1 MFGAFERRVTL
12 AAMNFP
18 AKRWIES
25 QPRAATRGSEH
36 GAIHSRPL
44 RESILEKMLKTRG
57 ISSEQRE
64 NFLHPATKNL
74 APARD
79 MHGMVEA
86 ARLICAA
93 VRAHRKIAIYG
104 DYDVDGVMATAILWH
119 MLRALAPTLSV
130 RTYVP
135 HRIEEGYGLNRDAL
149 RTLRDEGIEVVI
161 TVDCGV
167 SAVDEARYAQE
178 IGLELIITDHH
189 ELKAS
194 GEVPV
199 ARAVVHPR
207 LGDTQHFG
215 EQCGAGVA
223 WKLATQLM
231 DEWCGAADS
240 AHAAGSQTKRPQV
253 LLDRVKSLLPLAAI
267 GTVADVVPML
277 SENRIIV
284 ARGLP
289 GAFDTGIDGLNALLD
304 SSRVEPRTMD
314 AEKVAFRV
322 APRINA
328 CGRMGHAED
337 VVELFTTA
345 NASRADEIVA
355 KIDELNTKRRADE
368 RAIFESA
375 LAKVDPL
382 KEIVAKIVG
391 LNTKRCADER
401 AIFELER
408 AKVHAPLVD
417 FFTTANASRADE
429 IVAKINEL
437 NTKRCAAER
446 AIFELVLAK
455 VDPQDEIFA
464 KIVELNTKRGA
475 DEPAI
480 FESELAK
487 VHALLVD
494 LFTTAN
500 ASRADEIVAKINELN
515 AKRWADEHARL
526 AKCGSQKPRGI
537 VVWDDAWNLGVVGI
551 VCSKLVDLFACPVII
566 ITRNKEGWKGSGRS
580 IKGIELH
587 RVLEECSEHLQHF
600 GGHAMAAGV
609 TIESEEKVKA
619 FRDAFVKIIDRQL
632 PPMEEQRPTLDIDCV
647 CSIGELDIVGVQD
660 IEKLAPF
667 GRDNRKPVL
676 LIEDVE
682 ITQSRHF
689 GKSFGDKP
697 PANLELALKQSDGAK
712 DKFLRV
718 QWWNGAPHASEF
730 VKGMRIDVVVEV
742 GLSTFGRLPEVEAR
756 VLDLRLSVASHAGAR
771 A

>member
-417 FFTTANASRADE
+417 
-429 IVAKINEL
+429 
-437 NTKRCAAER
+437 
-446 AIFELVLAK
+446 
-455 VDPQDEIFA
+455 
-464 KIVELNTKRGA
+464 
-475 DEPAI
+475 
-480 FESELAK
+480 
-487 VHALLVD
+487 

>member
-36 GAIHSRPL
+36 GAVHSRPL
-44 RESILEKMLKTRG
+44 RESILEKMLKTKG

-74 APARD
+74 APARN

-375 LAKVDPL
+375 LEKV
-382 KEIVAKIVG
+382 
-391 LNTKRCADER
+391 
-401 AIFELER
+401 
-408 AKVHAPLVD
+408 
-417 FFTTANASRADE
+417 
-429 IVAKINEL
+429 
-437 NTKRCAAER
+437 
-446 AIFELVLAK
+446 
-455 VDPQDEIFA
+455 
-464 KIVELNTKRGA
+464 
-475 DEPAI
+475 
-480 FESELAK
+480 
-487 VHALLVD
+487 
-494 LFTTAN
+494 
-500 ASRADEIVAKINELN
+500 
-515 AKRWADEHARL
+515 HARL
-526 AKCGSQKPRGI
+526 AECGSTDPAQKPRGI

-587 RVLEECSEHLQHF
+587 HVLEECSEHLQHF

-647 CSIGELDIVGVQD
+647 CSIGELDIVGVQE
-660 IEKLAPF
+660 IAKLAPF

-689 GKSFGDKP
+689 GKSFDNKP
-697 PANLELALKQSDGAK
+697 PANLELALKQSDGGK

-756 VLDLRLSVASHAGAR
+756 VLDLRLSVVSHAGAR

>member
-36 GAIHSRPL
+36 GAVHSRPL
-44 RESILEKMLKTRG
+44 RESILEKMLKTKG

-375 LAKVDPL
+375 LEKV
-382 KEIVAKIVG
+382 
-391 LNTKRCADER
+391 
-401 AIFELER
+401 
-408 AKVHAPLVD
+408 
-417 FFTTANASRADE
+417 
-429 IVAKINEL
+429 
-437 NTKRCAAER
+437 
-446 AIFELVLAK
+446 
-455 VDPQDEIFA
+455 
-464 KIVELNTKRGA
+464 
-475 DEPAI
+475 
-480 FESELAK
+480 
-487 VHALLVD
+487 
-494 LFTTAN
+494 
-500 ASRADEIVAKINELN
+500 
-515 AKRWADEHARL
+515 HARL
-526 AKCGSQKPRGI
+526 AECGSTDPAQKPRGI

-647 CSIGELDIVGVQD
+647 CSIGELDIVGVQE
-660 IEKLAPF
+660 IAKLAPF

-689 GKSFGDKP
+689 GKSFDNKP
-697 PANLELALKQSDGAK
+697 PANLELALKQSDGGK

-756 VLDLRLSVASHAGAR
+756 VLDLRLSVVSHAGAR

>member
-328 CGRMGHAED
+328 CGRMG
-337 VVELFTTA
+337 FTTA

-375 LAKVDPL
+375 LEKV
-382 KEIVAKIVG
+382 
-391 LNTKRCADER
+391 
-401 AIFELER
+401 
-408 AKVHAPLVD
+408 
-417 FFTTANASRADE
+417 
-429 IVAKINEL
+429 
-437 NTKRCAAER
+437 
-446 AIFELVLAK
+446 
-455 VDPQDEIFA
+455 
-464 KIVELNTKRGA
+464 
-475 DEPAI
+475 
-480 FESELAK
+480 
-487 VHALLVD
+487 
-494 LFTTAN
+494 
-500 ASRADEIVAKINELN
+500 
-515 AKRWADEHARL
+515 HARL
-526 AKCGSQKPRGI
+526 AECGSTDPAQKPRGL

-647 CSIGELDIVGVQD
+647 CSIGELDIVGVQE
-660 IEKLAPF
+660 IAKLAPF

>member
-437 NTKRCAAER
+437 N
-446 AIFELVLAK
+446 
-455 VDPQDEIFA
+455 
-464 KIVELNTKRGA
+464 
-475 DEPAI
+475 
-480 FESELAK
+480 
-487 VHALLVD
+487 
-494 LFTTAN
+494 
-500 ASRADEIVAKINELN
+500 

>member
-355 KIDELNTKRRADE
+355 KI
-368 RAIFESA
+368 
-375 LAKVDPL
+375 
-382 KEIVAKIVG
+382 
-391 LNTKRCADER
+391 
-401 AIFELER
+401 
-408 AKVHAPLVD
+408 
-417 FFTTANASRADE
+417 
-429 IVAKINEL
+429 NEL

-689 GKSFGDKP
+689 GKSFDNKP
-697 PANLELALKQSDGAK
+697 PANLELALKQSDGGK

>member
-375 LAKVDPL
+375 LAKV
-382 KEIVAKIVG
+382 
-391 LNTKRCADER
+391 
-401 AIFELER
+401 
-408 AKVHAPLVD
+408 
-417 FFTTANASRADE
+417 
-429 IVAKINEL
+429 
-437 NTKRCAAER
+437 
-446 AIFELVLAK
+446 
-455 VDPQDEIFA
+455 
-464 KIVELNTKRGA
+464 
-475 DEPAI
+475 
-480 FESELAK
+480 
-487 VHALLVD
+487 
-494 LFTTAN
+494 
-500 ASRADEIVAKINELN
+500 
-515 AKRWADEHARL
+515 HARL
-526 AKCGSQKPRGI
+526 AKCGSTDPAQKPRGI

-756 VLDLRLSVASHAGAR
+756 VLDLRLSVVSHAGAR

>member
-36 GAIHSRPL
+36 GAVHSRPL
-44 RESILEKMLKTRG
+44 RESILEKMLKTKG

-345 NASRADEIVA
+345 NASRADEIVK

-375 LAKVDPL
+375 LEKV
-382 KEIVAKIVG
+382 
-391 LNTKRCADER
+391 
-401 AIFELER
+401 
-408 AKVHAPLVD
+408 
-417 FFTTANASRADE
+417 
-429 IVAKINEL
+429 
-437 NTKRCAAER
+437 
-446 AIFELVLAK
+446 
-455 VDPQDEIFA
+455 
-464 KIVELNTKRGA
+464 
-475 DEPAI
+475 
-480 FESELAK
+480 
-487 VHALLVD
+487 
-494 LFTTAN
+494 
-500 ASRADEIVAKINELN
+500 
-515 AKRWADEHARL
+515 HARL
-526 AKCGSQKPRGI
+526 AECGSANPAQKPRGI

-647 CSIGELDIVGVQD
+647 CSIGELDIVGVQE
-660 IEKLAPF
+660 IAKLAPF

-689 GKSFGDKP
+689 GKSFDNKP
-697 PANLELALKQSDGAK
+697 PANLELALKQSDGGK

-756 VLDLRLSVASHAGAR
+756 VLDLRLSVVSHAGAR

>member
-375 LAKVDPL
+375 LEKV
-382 KEIVAKIVG
+382 
-391 LNTKRCADER
+391 
-401 AIFELER
+401 
-408 AKVHAPLVD
+408 
-417 FFTTANASRADE
+417 
-429 IVAKINEL
+429 
-437 NTKRCAAER
+437 
-446 AIFELVLAK
+446 
-455 VDPQDEIFA
+455 
-464 KIVELNTKRGA
+464 
-475 DEPAI
+475 
-480 FESELAK
+480 
-487 VHALLVD
+487 
-494 LFTTAN
+494 
-500 ASRADEIVAKINELN
+500 
-515 AKRWADEHARL
+515 HARL
-526 AKCGSQKPRGI
+526 AECGSTDPAQKPRGI

-587 RVLEECSEHLQHF
+587 HVLEECSEHLQHF

-647 CSIGELDIVGVQD
+647 CSIGELDIVGVQE
-660 IEKLAPF
+660 IAKLAPF

-756 VLDLRLSVASHAGAR
+756 VLDLRLSVVSHAGAR

>member
-189 ELKAS
+189 ELKTS

-417 FFTTANASRADE
+417 
-429 IVAKINEL
+429 
-437 NTKRCAAER
+437 
-446 AIFELVLAK
+446 
-455 VDPQDEIFA
+455 
-464 KIVELNTKRGA
+464 
-475 DEPAI
+475 
-480 FESELAK
+480 
-487 VHALLVD
+487 

-647 CSIGELDIVGVQD
+647 CSIGELDIVGVQE
-660 IEKLAPF
+660 IAKLAPF

>member
-36 GAIHSRPL
+36 GAVHSRPL
-44 RESILEKMLKTRG
+44 RESILEKMLKTKG

-79 MHGMVEA
+79 MHGMVKA

-375 LAKVDPL
+375 LEKV
-382 KEIVAKIVG
+382 
-391 LNTKRCADER
+391 
-401 AIFELER
+401 
-408 AKVHAPLVD
+408 
-417 FFTTANASRADE
+417 
-429 IVAKINEL
+429 
-437 NTKRCAAER
+437 
-446 AIFELVLAK
+446 
-455 VDPQDEIFA
+455 
-464 KIVELNTKRGA
+464 
-475 DEPAI
+475 
-480 FESELAK
+480 
-487 VHALLVD
+487 
-494 LFTTAN
+494 
-500 ASRADEIVAKINELN
+500 
-515 AKRWADEHARL
+515 HARL
-526 AKCGSQKPRGI
+526 AECGSTDPAQKPRGI

-647 CSIGELDIVGVQD
+647 CSIGELDIVGVQE
-660 IEKLAPF
+660 IAKLAPF

-689 GKSFGDKP
+689 GKSFDNKP
-697 PANLELALKQSDGAK
+697 PANLELALKQSDGGK

-756 VLDLRLSVASHAGAR
+756 VLDLRLSVVSHAGAR

>member
-36 GAIHSRPL
+36 GAVHSRPL
-44 RESILEKMLKTRG
+44 RESILEKMLKTKG

-231 DEWCGAADS
+231 DEWCGAADN

-345 NASRADEIVA
+345 TASRADEIVA

-375 LAKVDPL
+375 LEKV
-382 KEIVAKIVG
+382 
-391 LNTKRCADER
+391 
-401 AIFELER
+401 
-408 AKVHAPLVD
+408 
-417 FFTTANASRADE
+417 
-429 IVAKINEL
+429 
-437 NTKRCAAER
+437 
-446 AIFELVLAK
+446 
-455 VDPQDEIFA
+455 
-464 KIVELNTKRGA
+464 
-475 DEPAI
+475 
-480 FESELAK
+480 
-487 VHALLVD
+487 
-494 LFTTAN
+494 
-500 ASRADEIVAKINELN
+500 
-515 AKRWADEHARL
+515 HARL
-526 AKCGSQKPRGI
+526 AECGSTDPAQKPRGI

-587 RVLEECSEHLQHF
+587 HVLEECSEHLQHF

-647 CSIGELDIVGVQD
+647 CSIGELDIVGVQE
-660 IEKLAPF
+660 IAKLAPF

-689 GKSFGDKP
+689 GKSFDNKP
-697 PANLELALKQSDGAK
+697 PANLELALKQSDGGK

-756 VLDLRLSVASHAGAR
+756 VLDLRLSVVSHAGAR

>member
-36 GAIHSRPL
+36 GAVHSRPL
-44 RESILEKMLKTRG
+44 RESILEKMLKTKG

-375 LAKVDPL
+375 LEKV
-382 KEIVAKIVG
+382 
-391 LNTKRCADER
+391 
-401 AIFELER
+401 
-408 AKVHAPLVD
+408 
-417 FFTTANASRADE
+417 
-429 IVAKINEL
+429 
-437 NTKRCAAER
+437 
-446 AIFELVLAK
+446 
-455 VDPQDEIFA
+455 
-464 KIVELNTKRGA
+464 
-475 DEPAI
+475 
-480 FESELAK
+480 
-487 VHALLVD
+487 
-494 LFTTAN
+494 
-500 ASRADEIVAKINELN
+500 
-515 AKRWADEHARL
+515 HARL
-526 AKCGSQKPRGI
+526 AECGSTDPAQKPRGI

-587 RVLEECSEHLQHF
+587 HVLEECSEHLQHF

-647 CSIGELDIVGVQD
+647 CSIGELDIVGVQE
-660 IEKLAPF
+660 IAKLAPF

-689 GKSFGDKP
+689 GKSFDNKP
-697 PANLELALKQSDGAK
+697 PANLELALKQSDGGK

-756 VLDLRLSVASHAGAR
+756 VLDLRLSVVSHAGAR

>member
-189 ELKAS
+189 ELKTS

-437 NTKRCAAER
+437 N
-446 AIFELVLAK
+446 
-455 VDPQDEIFA
+455 
-464 KIVELNTKRGA
+464 
-475 DEPAI
+475 
-480 FESELAK
+480 
-487 VHALLVD
+487 
-494 LFTTAN
+494 
-500 ASRADEIVAKINELN
+500 

-689 GKSFGDKP
+689 GKSFDNKP
-697 PANLELALKQSDGAK
+697 PANLELALKQSDGGK

>member
-36 GAIHSRPL
+36 GAVHSRPL
-44 RESILEKMLKTRG
+44 RESILEKMLKTKG

-215 EQCGAGVA
+215 DQCGAGVA

-289 GAFDTGIDGLNALLD
+289 CAFDTGIDGLNALLD

-375 LAKVDPL
+375 LEKV
-382 KEIVAKIVG
+382 
-391 LNTKRCADER
+391 
-401 AIFELER
+401 
-408 AKVHAPLVD
+408 
-417 FFTTANASRADE
+417 
-429 IVAKINEL
+429 
-437 NTKRCAAER
+437 
-446 AIFELVLAK
+446 
-455 VDPQDEIFA
+455 
-464 KIVELNTKRGA
+464 
-475 DEPAI
+475 
-480 FESELAK
+480 
-487 VHALLVD
+487 
-494 LFTTAN
+494 
-500 ASRADEIVAKINELN
+500 
-515 AKRWADEHARL
+515 HARL
-526 AKCGSQKPRGI
+526 AECGSTDPAQKPRGI

-647 CSIGELDIVGVQD
+647 CSIGELDIVGVQE
-660 IEKLAPF
+660 IAKLAPF

-689 GKSFGDKP
+689 GKSFDNKP
-697 PANLELALKQSDGAK
+697 PANLELALKQSDGGK

-756 VLDLRLSVASHAGAR
+756 VLDLRLSVVSHAGAR

>member
-1 MFGAFERRVTL
+1 MK
-12 AAMNFP
+12 FP

-25 QPRAATRGSEH
+25 QPRAAARAAELGPSHGRG
-36 GAIHSRPL
+36 P

-57 ISSEQRE
+57 ISEEQRE
-64 NFLHPATKNL
+64 RFLQPATKHL
-74 APARD
+74 QAARH
-79 MHGMVEA
+79 MYGMTDA

-93 VRAHRKIAIYG
+93 VRDQRKIAIYG

-119 MLRALAPTLSV
+119 MLRALSPTLAV

-167 SAVDEARYAQE
+167 SAVDEARYAHE

-199 ARAVVHPR
+199 AQAVVHPR
-207 LGDTQHFG
+207 LGDEQQFG
-215 EQCGAGVA
+215 EPCGAGVA

-231 DEWCGAADS
+231 DEWCGAADN
-240 AHAAGSQTKRPQV
+240 SQAKRPQV

-289 GAFDTGIDGLNALLD
+289 GAFDTGIVGMNALLD
-304 SSRVEPRTMD
+304 SSRVDARTID
-314 AEKVAFRV
+314 SEKVAFRL

-337 VVELFTTA
+337 AVELFTTA
-345 NASRADEIVA
+345 NAERADAIVA
-355 KIDELNTKRRADE
+355 KTDQLNTKRRDDE

-375 LAKVDPL
+375 LAKVRAQLEQNGKTDP
-382 KEIVAKIVG
+382 A
-391 LNTKRCADER
+391 
-401 AIFELER
+401 
-408 AKVHAPLVD
+408 
-417 FFTTANASRADE
+417 
-429 IVAKINEL
+429 
-437 NTKRCAAER
+437 
-446 AIFELVLAK
+446 
-455 VDPQDEIFA
+455 
-464 KIVELNTKRGA
+464 
-475 DEPAI
+475 
-480 FESELAK
+480 
-487 VHALLVD
+487 
-494 LFTTAN
+494 
-500 ASRADEIVAKINELN
+500 
-515 AKRWADEHARL
+515 
-526 AKCGSQKPRGI
+526 QKPRGI
-537 VVWDDAWNLGVVGI
+537 VLWDDAWNLGVVGI
-551 VCSKLVDLFACPVII
+551 VCSKLVDLYACPVMI
-566 ITRNKEGWKGSGRS
+566 ITRNKDGWKGSGRS

-587 RVLEECSEHLQHF
+587 QVLEQCSEHLQHF

-609 TIESEEKVKA
+609 TIESEAKVIA
-619 FRDAFVKIIDRQL
+619 FRDAFVAIVNQQL
-632 PPMEEQRPTLDIDCV
+632 PPMSEQRPTLDIDCV
-647 CSIGELDIVGVQD
+647 CSIGELDIVGVQE
-660 IEKLAPF
+660 IAKLAPF

-697 PANLELALKQSDGAK
+697 PANLEFALKQSEGSK

-730 VKGMRIDVVVEV
+730 VKGTRIDVVVEV

-756 VLDLRLSVASHAGAR
+756 VLDLRVAVVSHAGAR

>member
-36 GAIHSRPL
+36 GAVHSRPL
-44 RESILEKMLKTRG
+44 RESILEKMLKTKG

-79 MHGMVEA
+79 MHGMVKA

-375 LAKVDPL
+375 LEKV
-382 KEIVAKIVG
+382 
-391 LNTKRCADER
+391 
-401 AIFELER
+401 
-408 AKVHAPLVD
+408 
-417 FFTTANASRADE
+417 
-429 IVAKINEL
+429 
-437 NTKRCAAER
+437 
-446 AIFELVLAK
+446 
-455 VDPQDEIFA
+455 
-464 KIVELNTKRGA
+464 
-475 DEPAI
+475 
-480 FESELAK
+480 
-487 VHALLVD
+487 
-494 LFTTAN
+494 
-500 ASRADEIVAKINELN
+500 
-515 AKRWADEHARL
+515 HARL
-526 AKCGSQKPRGI
+526 AECGSTDPAQKPRGI
-537 VVWDDAWNLGVVGI
+537 VVWDDAWNLGIVGI

-587 RVLEECSEHLQHF
+587 HVLEECSEHLQHF

-647 CSIGELDIVGVQD
+647 CSIGELDIVGVQE
-660 IEKLAPF
+660 IAKLAPF

-689 GKSFGDKP
+689 GKSFDNKP
-697 PANLELALKQSDGAK
+697 PANLELALKQSDGGK

-756 VLDLRLSVASHAGAR
+756 VLDLRLSVVSHAGAR